1 MLASMTFLDLRQLF
15 NRALVHAF
23 SKKKFMLLFPIL
35 VICGLSIVFC
45 RVLAFGASK
54 WVGLSLMFLP
64 VFISS
69 GILLGAGV
77 LLSRIYYRELKGMD
91 LAVIKVLKQSAQLV
105 VGVSYLSLPLL
116 LAYLIL
122 WTCLG
127 IFYLLKEIPSIG
139 DVISVV
145 LAFAPF
151 LLVLGSLLLCFS
163 SLFILFFA
171 TPYVALKNG
180 VLLTLG
186 EEMFARFRRDPF
198 TNILLFT
205 MGITPLIVISTILI
219 LAAVMTGLHFSP
231 TPKLLTIA
239 LQWFFIMLPFC
250 ALLAPS
256 IIFFFNFSTEAFGL
270 TRRAA
275 K

>member
-1 MLASMTFLDLRQLF
+1 MTFLDLRQIF
-15 NRALVHAF
+15 NRALSRAF
-23 SKKKFMLLFPIL
+23 SRKKFMLLFPVL
-35 VICGLSIVFC
+35 VVCGLSIVFC

-64 VFISS
+64 VFLSS
-69 GILLGAGV
+69 GILLGVGV
-77 LLSRIYYRELKGMD
+77 LLARIYYREHKGMEP
-91 LAVIKVLKQSAQLV
+91 AYIKVLKQSAQLL

-127 IFYLLKEIPSIG
+127 VFYLLKEIPGVG

-151 LLVLGSLLLCFS
+151 LLVLGSLLLCIS

-171 TPYVALKNG
+171 TPYIALKDG

-186 EEMFARFRRDPF
+186 EEMFARFRSDPF
-198 TNILLFT
+198 TNICLFVV
-205 MGITPLIVISTILI
+205 GITPLVVITTVLI
-219 LAAVMTGLHFSP
+219 LAAFMTGLHFSP
-231 TPKLLTIA
+231 TPQLLTIA

-250 ALLAPS
+250 ALLTPG
-256 IIFFFNFSTEAFGL
+256 ITFFFNFATEAFGL
-270 TRRAA
+270 TRRLATQA
-275 K
+275 Q